1 MNRLWPFT
9 EERALLPLD
18 GRRPK
23 DLLLPNYSWN
33 RDTPLDVT
41 VMNLLR
47 NDFVEEEAKTPGFA
61 LGKAHER
68 KARLVGKDCR
78 REGIVSTPLP
88 VETFGG

>member
-1 MNRLWPFT
+1 
-9 EERALLPLD
+9 
-18 GRRPK
+18 
-23 DLLLPNYSWN
+23 
-33 RDTPLDVT
+33 
-41 VMNLLR
+41 MNLLR
-47 NDFVEEEAKTPGFA
+47 NDFVEGEAKTPGFA